1 MLFFCLGSLA
11 TAQQS
16 VGLILGSHSDGP
28 PSPITPSLNPPPVPD
43 ATTFAVTASTS
54 PSDGGTIIGTGSYVS
69 GSTVTIT
76 AIPDSCFEFVKWTV
90 AGKTVT
96 ENPYTFI
103 ISKNVSL
110 VADFAPADY
119 TITAI
124 PSPSNA
130 GTITGAG
137 KKECGSRVTL
147 TASAKP
153 GFKFLQWIDLANNDE
168 VITNKPSFTF
178 TVDSA
183 RDLEA
188 VFADT
193 QPPTLTVSS
202 PTPGEKVSTPYMTI
216 SGKVSDNVAVAYV
229 AFSLN
234 GGAWIEMGFPAP
246 LIEGLIPPIP
256 IIITNPIPI
265 IITNPAPIIIEANH
279 ADALQSA
286 VSGVRTWTALISL
299 KPDSQNTLL
308 VYAADSSGNLS
319 KTNKITFDCT
329 AIGYSPAS
337 LSGSIGEVRLTGEPM
352 FDLTFSADTFG
363 QTDFNTNRGAV
374 GLYNYI
380 QTGSNT
386 AQMDIDYTAPPS
398 RAGNSGPITLSFTD
412 AFNAALSDTNGNS
425 GTITFSTVPDAAPST
440 LSGCT
445 AVFKSET
452 GYTST
457 NTFGDGVFVGKDST
471 GLVYSGEYSFIQ
483 FSPTVVFTEELI
495 TNPVSYSGDSNLIVM
510 TYRIGYQSNTYFIT
524 GYRNSGGEPETDYG
538 VFDVTAQTTNKGYA
552 PASLAGLEWKV
563 APKGQPAYSINFG
576 NATFG
581 AASTSTGDTGVA
593 VYNYLVTGP
602 DTIELAWSYLPPYN
616 QFPDFPASA
625 ASITFK
631 KGDTAVFTNDIT
643 GEVGTLTVTHAPA
656 LVPASLVGKTGVATF
671 TTNGKK
677 ETGKIVFGYGTFTG
691 KSSFTGV
698 ASSGTY
704 TYTPISP
711 TTALVELT
719 YTDSADLGLVQYLQF
734 NFTTPESGSLV
745 ALQIENSTPIA
756 GISPFT
762 LSNSKP

>member
-1 MLFFCLGSLA
+1 MNLKHKYLQAAALVFCLGSLA
-11 TAQQS
+11 TAE
-16 VGLILGSHSDGP
+16 
-28 PSPITPSLNPPPVPD
+28 
-43 ATTFAVTASTS
+43 TTFTVTTS
-54 PSDGGTIIGTGSYVS
+54 GSPADGGTISGGGSYTS
-69 GSTVTIT
+69 NSTVTVT
-76 AIPDSCFEFVKWTV
+76 TNPDSCFEFVKWTV

-96 ENPYTFI
+96 ENPYTFT

-110 VADFAPADY
+110 VADFDPADH

-124 PSPSNA
+124 PYPSKA

-137 KKECGSRVTL
+137 KKKCGSRETL
-147 TASAKP
+147 KASAKA
-153 GFKFLQWIDLANNDE
+153 GFKFVQWIDLANNGE

-178 TVDSA
+178 TVDSD

-202 PTPGEKVSTPYMTI
+202 PSPGEKVSTPALTI
-216 SGKVSDNVAVAYV
+216 SGKVSDNVGVAYI
-229 AFSLN
+229 AYSLN
-234 GGAWIEMGFPAP
+234 GGDWFEVYFGVVDPLQSVIPPEIVVITNGPGPQQIAP
-246 LIEGLIPPIP
+246 LVPPTIEPIH
-256 IIITNPIPI
+256 T
-265 IITNPAPIIIEANH
+265 
-279 ADALQSA
+279 DAVQSA
-286 VSGVRTWTALISL
+286 VSKDYPWLLLVSL
-299 KPDSQNTLL
+299 KPNSPNTLL
-308 VYAADSSGNLS
+308 VYAADTSGNLS
-319 KTNKITFDCT
+319 KTNKIIFDCT
-329 AIGYSPAS
+329 ATGYSPAS
-337 LSGSIGEVRLTGEPM
+337 LSGLIGGVKLTGEPM
-352 FDLTFSADTFG
+352 FDLSFGGDSFG

-398 RAGNSGPITLSFTD
+398 RIGNSGPITLSFTD
-412 AFNAALSDTNGNS
+412 AFNAALSDANGDS
-425 GTITFSTVPDAAPST
+425 GTITFSTAPDTAPST

-457 NTFGDGVFVGKDST
+457 NTFSDGVFTGKDST

-510 TYRIGYQSNTYFIT
+510 TYGSGYQSNTYFIT

-563 APKGQPAYSINFG
+563 ALKGKPIYSINFG

-581 AASTSTGDTGVA
+581 AASTNTGDAGAT

-602 DTIELAWSYLPPYN
+602 NTAELAWSYLSPYN
-616 QFPDFPASA
+616 QFPADFPSS
-625 ASITFK
+625 SISLTFK
-631 KGDTAVFTNDIT
+631 KGGTAEYINDIT
-643 GEVGTLTVTHAPA
+643 GETGTLTVSHAAA
-656 LVPASLVGKTGVATF
+656 LVPASLVGKTAVATF

-677 ETGKIVFGYGTFTG
+677 ETGKFVFDYGTFTG
-691 KSSFTGV
+691 KSSYTGD

-704 TYTPISP
+704 TYTPVSP
-711 TTALVELT
+711 TTALVEVT
-719 YTDSADLGLVQYLQF
+719 YTDPADLGLVQYLEF
-734 NFTTPESGSLV
+734 NFTTTDSGSLV
-745 ALQIENSTPIA
+745 TLQIDNSTPIA
-756 GISPFT
+756 GITPFT